1 MGLNIKNEETC
12 RLASAQ
18 LTGETKTGA
27 INQALRERL
36 EREAKQRDVD
46 ARLRRMRTIAE
57 RCALLV
63 GPGLSS
69 TQHGDLLY
77 DEHGLP
83 E

>member
-1 MGLNIKNEETC
+1 MGLNIK
-12 RLASAQ
+12 
-18 LTGETKTGA
+18 TGTVT
-27 INQALRERL
+27 QALCERL
-36 EREAKQRDVD
+36 EREVKQRDMD
-46 ARLRRMRTIAE
+46 TRLRRMRTIAE

-83 E
+83 K